1 VTLEDAESSR
11 VRNLDSLIQTDHE
24 SFYHREF
31 IKDLIPLL
39 QETDYA
45 VPIVDSRNR
54 LKGTVCY
61 EALLEAIAQ

>member
-1 VTLEDAESSR
+1 
-11 VRNLDSLIQTDHE
+11 
-24 SFYHREF
+24 
-31 IKDLIPLL
+31 LIPLL